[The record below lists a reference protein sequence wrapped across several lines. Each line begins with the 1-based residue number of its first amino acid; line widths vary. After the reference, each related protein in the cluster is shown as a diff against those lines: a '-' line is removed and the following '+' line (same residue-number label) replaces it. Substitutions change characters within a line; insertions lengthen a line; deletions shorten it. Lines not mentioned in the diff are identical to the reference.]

1 MRKPPRSQIA
11 EIDDA
16 VLGRVEIEL
25 AVVDHARSRDGI
37 PEDFAGNSFNLNVKS
52 IQIESR
58 IFNLHENLAKNHANR
73 KSDFQSTGNRDR
85 KPNFLHHSS
94 RFK

>member
-1 MRKPPRSQIA
+1 MRRAPRLQIA

-16 VLGRVEIEL
+16 VLGRVEVEL
-25 AVVDHARSRDGI
+25 AVVDQARSRDGI

-58 IFNLHENLAKNHANR
+58 IFNPHENSPKNRANR
-73 KSDFQSTGNRDR
+73 KSDFQSAENPRPKTG
-85 KPNFLHHSS
+85 FHSS
-94 RFK
+94 AFTF